1 MDCGQHKTSMDVGDG
16 EGKDFAKDAL
26 LGFEVMALLMA

>member
-1 MDCGQHKTSMDVGDG
+1 MDCGQHKTSMDARDDV
-16 EGKDFAKDAL
+16 GKDFATDAL